1 MSAVL
6 KPKSL
11 MEHTATPWQLEE
23 RETDFV
29 LQDADGE
36 FINYLTKSRHID
48 DLIDEEAEANAA
60 FIVRACNAHDQLV
73 KATRECLDQL
83 EHEAKWGSN
92 SEPLQDAIN
101 SARRALA
108 KAEAA

>member
-11 MEHTATPWQLEE
+11 MEHTATP
-23 RETDFV
+23 F
-29 LQDADGE
+29 
-36 FINYLTKSRHID
+36 
-48 DLIDEEAEANAA
+48 EAFYNRQTPANAVA
-60 FIVRACNAHDQLV
+60 LANADHRAGSVIDWEFVAALRKAEHVCNAHDQLV